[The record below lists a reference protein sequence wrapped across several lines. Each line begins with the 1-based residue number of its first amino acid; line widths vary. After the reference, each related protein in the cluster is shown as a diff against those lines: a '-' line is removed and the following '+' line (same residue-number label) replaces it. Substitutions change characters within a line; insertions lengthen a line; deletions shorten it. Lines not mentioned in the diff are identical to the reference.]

1 MPFKVMHAHGGLA
14 QCGSQRTGNAC
25 AHQQCARQA
34 GAARKGHHIH
44 IRQGFVRV
52 FHDLPTQGQRTPN
65 VVATGQLRHHA
76 AISLVHVNLTV
87 QRMRQQLGY
96 AGARR
101 IHQRHTRFITTRFKS
116 QYKHAAS
123 VGDPLPNSWRSVIRR
138 TRRSYAKD
146 PKVQATADLQS
157 AEKPLNRCHFMADQG
172 VLARILQHFKMTSP
186 QSLRLVVVA
195 PDLSTAEVTDEAAL
209 LLIERSRQLRIGLL
223 EGGFNLIATLPADT
237 FLRERLA
244 QLQPDMIIVDA
255 ESEAR
260 DSLEHVV
267 MATRDER
274 RPVVLFTND
283 NDTSHVKY
291 AVAAGVSA
299 YIVAGLEP
307 ARIRP
312 ILDVAMARF
321 EHEQG
326 LRRELLEAKTELHD
340 RKVIDRAKGML
351 MARQNLSEKV
361 AYERLRKAAMDKGL
375 RIGEV
380 AQRMLDAADLLG

>member
-1 MPFKVMHAHGGLA
+1 
-14 QCGSQRTGNAC
+14 
-25 AHQQCARQA
+25 
-34 GAARKGHHIH
+34 
-44 IRQGFVRV
+44 
-52 FHDLPTQGQRTPN
+52 
-65 VVATGQLRHHA
+65 
-76 AISLVHVNLTV
+76 
-87 QRMRQQLGY
+87 
-96 AGARR
+96 
-101 IHQRHTRFITTRFKS
+101 
-116 QYKHAAS
+116 
-123 VGDPLPNSWRSVIRR
+123 
-138 TRRSYAKD
+138 
-146 PKVQATADLQS
+146 
-157 AEKPLNRCHFMADQG
+157 MADQG